1 MHLKRVISAVIFLP
15 LFYLLVQYLPPLAF
29 FIVVLFGV
37 LLGQLEFYRLH
48 YPMAKR
54 GLILFGLLWGGLI
67 VGHFYEPGLFLDR
80 EVLTAVVGAVLLYQ
94 LAAQKD
100 LSVSLTDA
108 AVGVLGI
115 FYVGWF
121 LGHLILL
128 RSLDQGQSLIFFL
141 FLVTWAGDTAAYYVG
156 KGFGRHR
163 LAPRVSPNK
172 TVEGAIGGWIA
183 SILTAVL
190 AQGWFLPMLSVSDS
204 MLLGGMLGIAGQLGD
219 LTESMF
225 KRGSGVKDSGN
236 FLPGHGGILDKL
248 DSLIFTAP
256 AFYYYLLWIKHYGR
270 VIVI

>member
-29 FIVVLFGV
+29 FVAVLFGV
-37 LLGQLEFYRLH
+37 LLGQLEFYRLY
-48 YPMAKR
+48 YPVGKR

-80 EVLTAVVGAVLLYQ
+80 EVLTVLVGAVLLYQ
-94 LAAQKD
+94 LVAQKD
-100 LSVSLTDA
+100 LTVTLTDA
-108 AVGVLGI
+108 AVSVLGI
-115 FYVGWF
+115 FYVGWL

-128 RSLDQGQSLIFFL
+128 RSLEQGESLIFFL
-141 FLVTWAGDTAAYYVG
+141 FLVTWAGDTGAYYIG

-163 LAPRVSPNK
+163 LAPHVSPNK
-172 TVEGAIGGWIA
+172 TMEGAIGGWMA
-183 SILTAVL
+183 SILAALL
-190 AQGWFLPMLSVSDS
+190 ARWWFLPMLSMSDS
-204 MLLGGMLGIAGQLGD
+204 FLLGGILGIVGQLGD

-225 KRGSGVKDSGN
+225 KRGTGVKDSGH

-270 VIVI
+270 LIVI